1 MARAK
6 FDMGEFVKTMQ
17 GAPATM
23 PAEERDIEV
32 ITAEII
38 CLKQQTAQNILEIGH
53 RLNEAKEK
61 LPHGAWLPWL
71 TERVEFTERTA
82 QKYMR
87 LAREWPN
94 TKALSDLGLTKA
106 FSLLTLPVE
115 ERDQFAE
122 ENNVIDMTSR
132 ELERAIR
139 ERDEARQGLEA
150 AQADAKTAE
159 ESRAKMAAD
168 MAALAAIHR
177 AAQEGEAQAR
187 EALEQA
193 KAELQELREKPVEV
207 AVETVVDEEA
217 IQKARQE
224 AIREMQAKV
233 DKAEAARK
241 EAEIQRKSAEI
252 ALKEAKKNTEA
263 STAALSSRAEKAEA
277 ELVEVRRQLEE
288 TDRVEKRTAAAGA
301 EELATFKLLFDQT
314 KEAVNKLQ
322 GLLLKVR
329 GRGDTELAEKLKAA
343 LLALSDAVRGC
354 VE

>member
-1 MARAK
+1 MAKAK
-6 FDMGEFVKTMQ
+6 FDMAEFVKTMQ

-38 CLKQQTAQNILEIGH
+38 CLKRQTAQNILEIGH

-150 AQADAKTAE
+150 AQAEAKTAE
-159 ESRAKMAAD
+159 ERRAKMAED
-168 MAALAAIHR
+168 MAALKAIHR
-177 AAQEGEAQAR
+177 SAQEGEAQAR
-187 EALEQA
+187 
-193 KAELQELREKPVEV
+193 KA
-207 AVETVVDEEA
+207 
-217 IQKARQE
+217 
-224 AIREMQAKV
+224 
-233 DKAEAARK
+233 AEAAMQK
-241 EAEIQRKSAEI
+241 AEVDVAEANAVI
-252 ALKEAKKNTEA
+252 LF
-263 STAALSSRAEKAEA
+263 RAEKAEA
-277 ELVEVRRQLEE
+277 ELAEARRQLEE
-288 TDRVEKRTAAAGA
+288 ADRVEKRAVAAGA

-322 GLLLKVR
+322 SLLLKVR

-343 LLALSDAVRGC
+343 LLALSDAVRRC

>member
-1 MARAK
+1 
-6 FDMGEFVKTMQ
+6 MGEFVKTMQ

-132 ELERAIR
+132 ELERVIR

-150 AQADAKTAE
+150 AQVEAKTAE

-168 MAALAAIHR
+168 MAALEAIHR
-177 AAQEGEAQAR
+177 SAQEGEAQAR

-217 IQKARQE
+217 VERARAA

-233 DKAEAARK
+233 DKAETARK
-241 EAEIQRKSAEI
+241 EAEKQRKTAE
-252 ALKEAKKNTEA
+252 AAMQKAEVD
-263 STAALSSRAEKAEA
+263 TATAHAAILSREA
-277 ELVEVRRQLEE
+277 ELAEVRRQLEE
-288 TDRVEKRTAAAGA
+288 ADRAEKRAAAAGA

>member
-1 MARAK
+1 
-6 FDMGEFVKTMQ
+6 MGEFVRSMQ

-38 CLKQQTAQNILEIGH
+38 CLKRQTAQNILEIGH

-122 ENNVIDMTSR
+122 ENNIIDMTSR

-150 AQADAKTAE
+150 AQAEAKTAE
-159 ESRAKMAAD
+159 ESRAKMEED
-168 MAALAAIHR
+168 MAALKAIHR
-177 AAQEGEAQAR
+177 SAQEGEAQAR
-187 EALEQA
+187 KALEQA

-207 AVETVVDEEA
+207 AVETVMDEEA

-224 AIREMQAKV
+224 AICEMQAKV

-241 EAEIQRKSAEI
+241 EAEIQRKAAE
-252 ALKEAKKNTEA
+252 AAMQKAEVDVAEANA
-263 STAALSSRAEKAEA
+263 VILFRAEKAEA
-277 ELVEVRRQLEE
+277 ELAEARRQLEE
-288 TDRVEKRTAAAGA
+288 ADRVEKRAVAAGA

-322 GLLLKVR
+322 SLLLKVR

-343 LLALSDAVRGC
+343 LLALSDAVRRC